1 MPISVP
7 LVLEKSIAVVER
19 LDYIGTRATHPAG
32 KPAGFDDDF
41 DEPVGYTSGGERR
54 SDAVVYLPPIKL
66 PCQVE
71 TIQYGALQQD
81 QSGTDPESMVT
92 LVFHKRDMRRLNM
105 FDPLTKQFML
115 KLEDRVPRIESY
127 RIPNLVTV
135 QFDAPGL
142 YITQI
147 RPGSF
152 GFGDDGFDL
161 FIVSLGMRQKAV

>member
-19 LDYIGTRATHPAG
+19 LDYLGTRSAHPAG
-32 KPAGFDDDF
+32 KTSGFDDDF
-41 DEPVGYTSGGERR
+41 DEPVGYTTGGQGRT
-54 SDAVVYLPPIKL
+54 DALVYLPPIKL

-71 TIQYGALQQD
+71 TVQAGELKQD
-81 QSGTDPESMVT
+81 QSGTDPESVFT
-92 LVFHKRDMRRLNM
+92 LVFHKRDMRQFNM
-105 FDPLTKQFML
+105 FDPVTKQFLL
-115 KLEDRVPRIESY
+115 KLDDRIPRIESF
-127 RIPNLVTV
+127 RIPNLVTW

-152 GFGDDGFDL
+152 GFGPDGFDL
-161 FIVSLGMRQKAV
+161 FIVSLSSRQKAT